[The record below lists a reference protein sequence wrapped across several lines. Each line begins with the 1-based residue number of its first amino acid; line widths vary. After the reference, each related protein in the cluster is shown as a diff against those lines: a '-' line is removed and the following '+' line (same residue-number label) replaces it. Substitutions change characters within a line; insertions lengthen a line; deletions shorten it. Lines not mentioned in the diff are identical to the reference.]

1 MEKNKKSKK
10 GIRLFGWT
18 VGFIAALVLTFFISY
33 FAVSYCYTAYLDKQ
47 AGNSDE
53 AEETTEQA
61 DPQENVDNCG
71 FTMVYLDDS
80 STEKVD
86 YCLLRVFNELS
97 SKMSIFQIPT
107 DAQVTLSD
115 TVYEELC
122 IKAGTEL
129 PRTLFLSDIGTY
141 YSDKETKYEMI
152 NTVIQDYLGGI
163 KIRSYEA
170 MDYDTFVQVVD
181 LANPVAFEL
190 TQIVSY
196 TAEDGQTY
204 RLSPNKQYLV
214 DGRMALGILTYD
226 DGFGNGDGGR
236 IDRTA
241 KYLTKYVT
249 SITSNYTETQ
259 MAEYL
264 TSYYGMVL
272 SNGSTDNK
280 EEYVKH
286 CLKLTEEN
294 LAFYTL
300 KGTQAEDAYILDTDK
315 IQEDMVILMGEEEFT
330 IATGKEAP
338 TTEATEDVTTAAE
351 ATTEAQKDSSTED
364 DQATTQSG
372 EETKISSKDLSISI
386 YNGAYINGLAG
397 RWNEKLQADGYY
409 VSHVN
414 NYEDKV
420 MEHGKIIV
428 RKAGMGEDLK
438 ELYFP
443 NCTIEVGTPEDEDA
457 DIQIILGKSE
467 DI

>member
-1 MEKNKKSKK
+1 MEENKKSNK
-10 GIRLFGWT
+10 GVRVFGWI

-33 FAVSYCYTAYLDKQ
+33 FAVSHFYTAYLDKQ
-47 AGNSDE
+47 AGNDEE
-53 AEETTEQA
+53 AEATTEEV
-61 DPQENVDNCG
+61 DPQDNVDHCG
-71 FTMVYLDDS
+71 FTMVYLDDPA
-80 STEKVD
+80 TEKVD
-86 YCLLRVFNELS
+86 YLLLRVFNELS
-97 SKMSIFQIPT
+97 CKMSIFQIPT

-115 TVYEELC
+115 EVYEDLC
-122 IKAGTEL
+122 MKAGTEI

-152 NTVIQDYLGGI
+152 NIVIQDYLGGI
-163 KIRSYEA
+163 KVRSYEA

-181 LANPVAFEL
+181 MVNPVAFEL

-196 TAEDGQTY
+196 TDADGQSM
-204 RLSPNKQYLV
+204 RLSPNKQYLI

-249 SITSNYTETQ
+249 SITSNYTEAQ

-264 TSYYGMVL
+264 SAYYKMVL
-272 SNGSTDNK
+272 STGSTDD
-280 EEYVKH
+280 EAQYVKD

-294 LAFYTL
+294 LSFYTL
-300 KGTQAEDAYILDTDK
+300 KGTQTEEAYILDTDK

-338 TTEATEDVTTAAE
+338 TTEATEDVTTATE
-351 ATTEAQKDSSTED
+351 KATEEDSSTED
-364 DQATTQSG
+364 TQATTQTT
-372 EETKISSKDLSISI
+372 EDTKISSKNLSISV
-386 YNGAYINGLAG
+386 YNGAYVNGLAG

-414 NYEDKV
+414 NYEDAV
-420 MEHGKIIV
+420 LQHGRIIV

-443 NCTIEVGTPEDEDA
+443 NCTIEVGTPDDDDV